1 MMENLTLYD
10 KPVRMRTM
18 LKFTLPTMILMVF
31 SSLYTVAD
39 GIVVSNYV
47 GSLGLSAIN
56 IVYPLLNV
64 TMAISLMLS
73 TGSNAVIA
81 KKLGEGKNEEANQ
94 FLSLVCLVTVAAV
107 GLIVTVMMAFAEPLY
122 IFWVPM
128 RNCPL
133 IVWSMAELS
142 CLVLSLWH
150 CSLYSR
156 PSWLLR
162 TGRTLPCG

>member
-1 MMENLTLYD
+1 MEKSTIYD

-81 KKLGEGKNEEANQ
+81 KKLGEGKNEEANR
-94 FLSLVCLVTVAAV
+94 FLSLVCLVTVIAV
-107 GLIVTVMMAFAEPLY
+107 GLLVTGMMCFA
-122 IFWVPM
+122 
-128 RNCPL
+128 
-133 IVWSMAELS
+133 
-142 CLVLSLWH
+142 
-150 CSLYSR
+150 
-156 PSWLLR
+156 
-162 TGRTLPCG
+162 